1 MILNYKTGRLP
12 FNFIALGFMLFVVS
26 IWRMIVLDWKGIL
39 FFPIAMLFL
48 FLKSGLIIDTDTRRL
63 KKYIGLFLIKKGEQ
77 IDIKSIRNLEIL
89 KVRKSQSMHVLS
101 IRRTETKDVYKLFL
115 VLPNKSIELMAGEKE
130 YIINTSKE
138 ISLSL
143 QTTVLDRNM

>member
-12 FNFIALGFMLFVVS
+12 FNFIALGIMLFVVS

-39 FFPIAMLFL
+39 FFPIALLFL

-63 KKYIGLFLIKKGEQ
+63 KKYIGLFMIKKGEWE
-77 IDIKSIRNLEIL
+77 DIKSIRNLEIL
-89 KVRKSQSMHVLS
+89 RVRKSQNMNVLS
-101 IRRTETKDVYKLFL
+101 IRRTETKEVYRLIL
-115 VLPNKSIELMAGEKE
+115 ILPNKSIELMEGEKE

-138 ISLSL
+138 ISHSL
-143 QTTVLDRNM
+143 QTTVLNTDI